1 MARTYYTLPWV
12 RFTNFARLLVFLDG
26 CASAALWLTG
36 GHDQYLESSVLK
48 WTITGSVFELAC
60 IGIVKMSLLFYAFTK
75 LEDLALAMLEDP
87 YMPGIMVKKRNLHI
101 STVALSLACLAYA
114 SVKGGLVLNALLND
128 PDYAPMHITY
138 NALVISAAAFSLVE
152 FLTAVL
158 GPMFL
163 RRLQVIR
170 IKHEIPDDSE
180 KKEEEPKANLRR
192 LFGLA
197 KPEWLL
203 ILIGMLSLIVSSGA
217 AMAAPLFFGFVID
230 AATHKSMA
238 AVNHTV
244 LMLFFIFVGGSI
256 ASLLRSWSFTLAGYR
271 VVCRIRRD
279 LFASIIRQEVA
290 FFDTNRTGELT
301 NRLSSDTAVLQNAV
315 TVNVS
320 MLVRYLVQILGSI
333 VIMFTQS
340 AALTGVL
347 LSVVPVVAIG
357 AVQYGNFM
365 KNIQKNFQDA
375 LGSAGT
381 VAEESIS
388 SIRTVRSF
396 SGEKKSQVSYDK
408 EIALSY
414 KHGKSLATGYGI
426 FNGLVGIISQ
436 GAIALVLWYGG
447 KLVHLNVTSQ
457 GTQGIS
463 VGILTAFML
472 YTLNVAMAF
481 AFLASLYGD
490 FMKAV
495 GASIRIFDLMDRQ
508 PQVNNEGGQRLM
520 EFIGELEFNDVHF
533 RYPSRPDNE
542 VLKGVSFSMKP
553 GQVIAL
559 VGPSGGGK
567 STIVNLIERFY
578 EPGAGSIKLDGVDL
592 SELDPTWFRRKI
604 SMVSQEPSLFAC
616 SIKENIAYGK
626 NAMDEEIEQAAK
638 MANAHDFISS
648 FEEGYETL
656 VGERGVR
663 LSGANHNTMS
673 EWSQNA
679 VYTQSLGFEPI
690 HTRSF
695 TATSALDAESE
706 HLVQE
711 AIDRAMVGRT
721 VLIIAHRLSTVRN
734 ASQVLV
740 ISHGRIAEKGTHDEL
755 VNKEGIYKKLVLR
768 QLSAAGGAINSIP
781 DDLIIDDETGDVIEL
796 ANGLD

>member
-12 RFTNFARLLVFLDG
+12 RYTNFARLLVFLDG

-36 GHDQYLESSVLK
+36 GHDPYLESSVLK

-60 IGIVKMSLLFYAFTK
+60 IGIIKMLLLFHAFAK
-75 LEDLALAMLEDP
+75 LEDFALAMLEDP
-87 YMPGIMVKKRNLHI
+87 YVPRIVATKRNLHAFTI
-101 STVALSLACLAYA
+101 ALSLASLVYA
-114 SVKGGLVLNALLND
+114 SIKGGLVLNAILNH
-128 PDYAPMHITY
+128 PEYAPMHITY
-138 NALVISAAAFSLVE
+138 NVSVISAVAFSLVE
-152 FLTAVL
+152 FVTAIL
-158 GPMFL
+158 GPLFL
-163 RRLQVIR
+163 RRLQIIR
-170 IKHEIPDDSE
+170 IKHELTDEDETKEKEE
-180 KKEEEPKANLRR
+180 KKKANLGR
-192 LFGLA
+192 LFSLA

-203 ILIGMLSLIVSSGA
+203 LLVGMLGLIVASASS
-217 AMAAPLFFGFVID
+217 MAAPLFFGFVVD
-230 AATHKSMA
+230 AATHKSMS
-238 AVNHTV
+238 AVNSTV
-244 LMLFFIFVGGSI
+244 LVLFLIFAGGSI
-256 ASLLRSWSFTLAGYR
+256 ASLLRSWAFTLAGYR

-279 LFASIIRQEVA
+279 LFAAIIRQEVA
-290 FFDTNRTGELT
+290 FFDINRTGELT

-315 TVNVS
+315 TVNIS
-320 MLVRYLVQILGSI
+320 MLVRYLFQILGSI
-333 VIMFTQS
+333 IIMFTQS

-347 LSVVPVVAIG
+347 LSVVPIVAIG
-357 AVQYGNFM
+357 AVQYGNFV
-365 KNIQKNFQDA
+365 KDIRKNFQDA

-396 SGEKKSQVSYDK
+396 RGEPKSQASYDK
-408 EIALSY
+408 EVALSY
-414 KHGKSLATGYGI
+414 KYGKSLAVLTGV
-426 FNGLVGIISQ
+426 FNGLIGIISQ

-447 KLVHLNVTSQ
+447 KLVHLNVTTG

-490 FMKAV
+490 FMQAV
-495 GASIRIFDLMDRQ
+495 GASIRIFALMDRQ
-508 PQVNNEGGQRLM
+508 PEVSNEGGQHLM
-520 EFIGELEFNDVHF
+520 EFNGELEFEDVHF
-533 RYPSRPDNE
+533 KYPSRPENE
-542 VLKGVSFSMKP
+542 VLKGVSFDMKP
-553 GQVIAL
+553 GQVMAL

-578 EPGAGSIKLDGVDL
+578 EPTSGSVKLDGVSL
-592 SELDPTWFRRKI
+592 SELDPMFFRRKI

-616 SIKENIAYGK
+616 SIKDNIAYGK
-626 NAMDEEIEQAAK
+626 DATDEEIEQAAR
-638 MANAHDFISS
+638 MANAHDFITS
-648 FEEGYETL
+648 FEEGYKTL

-663 LSGANHNTMS
+663 LSGGQKQRVAIARALIMDPKILLLD
-673 EWSQNA
+673 E
-679 VYTQSLGFEPI
+679 
-690 HTRSF
+690 
-695 TATSALDAESE
+695 ATSALDAESE

-740 ISHGRIAEKGTHDEL
+740 INHGRIAEKGTHDEL
-755 VNKEGIYKKLVLR
+755 VGKGGIYKKLVLR
-768 QLSAAGGAINSIP
+768 QLSAAGGAINTIP
-781 DDLIIDDETGDVIEL
+781 EDLILDDETDEVIEL